1 MPYEAGL
8 GEAGDAT
15 GLGHLL
21 ADDRRGDGEKEVDPG
36 PTGVQELRRV
46 RKRCVPL
53 QFRVLRAEAV
63 RPVRGKREDLMAR
76 IHGQVNEDTG
86 KVEKRRVSRHKTV
99 DFPVTIVNTRAKR
112 AWRALVG

>member
-1 MPYEAGL
+1 
-8 GEAGDAT
+8 
-15 GLGHLL
+15 
-21 ADDRRGDGEKEVDPG
+21 
-36 PTGVQELRRV
+36 
-46 RKRCVPL
+46 
-53 QFRVLRAEAV
+53 
-63 RPVRGKREDLMAR
+63 MAR